1 LKHQAET
8 PEAVEHRM
16 DEKPATAKGNANK
29 RGNRGRVSTPR
40 GRGRGRGR
48 WRAGSTTS
56 SAVPDSA
63 AASTRSQSVLS
74 HADELSMDT
83 GTVKARKVKNE
94 PPATPAGLAGDED
107 SELAEPTPDETSRIS
122 TRQRRGTL
130 RGSETT
136 ATEST
141 GGTSKKRKRASH
153 ATPDD
158 SNPDNPSMTLPHLAR
173 SDYVL
178 ASRNFPR
185 TSATIMN
192 DVTAHKLASLF
203 AKPLTE
209 REAPGYK
216 DLIYRPQDLKSIK
229 SAISAGSRA
238 VAAAADNYSTTVGT
252 PAGEAAGSPGQGA
265 GTPSAAATNK
275 NASLW
280 IPKTVDVVPP
290 RGIVNSAQ
298 LEKELMRMFAN
309 AVMFNPD
316 TKRGFGPAFRF
327 GDGAGGDDDDD
338 DDGQDGGGA
347 GREREVG
354 DAEGREDGDDDGGV
368 VRDTREMFTAV
379 EKSVA
384 AWRAAER
391 AAEEAAGG
399 RAVAPGPVPV
409 PAARLRGGS
418 GGEEKEKEE
427 DDKDELA
434 GDEGGKGSGTGRESL
449 DGEGLSQGQG
459 TVKRRK
465 RG

>member
-1 LKHQAET
+1 MKHQAET

-16 DEKPATAKGNANK
+16 DGKPATAKGNANK

-141 GGTSKKRKRASH
+141 GDTSKKRKRASR

-158 SNPDNPSMTLPHLAR
+158 SNPHNNPSMTLPQLAR

-265 GTPSAAATNK
+265 GTPSAAANSK

-327 GDGAGGDDDDD
+327 GDGAGADDDDD
-338 DDGQDGGGA
+338 DDGRNGGGA
-347 GREREVG
+347 GRGQEVG
-354 DAEGREDGDDDGGV
+354 DAEGREDGEDDGGV

-399 RAVAPGPVPV
+399 RAVATGPVPV
-409 PAARLRGGS
+409 PVAARLRGGS
-418 GGEEKEKEE
+418 GGEEREE

-434 GDEGGKGSGTGRESL
+434 GDEGGKESGTGRESL

>member
-1 LKHQAET
+1 
-8 PEAVEHRM
+8 
-16 DEKPATAKGNANK
+16 
-29 RGNRGRVSTPR
+29 
-40 GRGRGRGR
+40 
-48 WRAGSTTS
+48 
-56 SAVPDSA
+56 
-63 AASTRSQSVLS
+63 
-74 HADELSMDT
+74 MDT

-107 SELAEPTPDETSRIS
+107 SELPEPTPDESSRIS
-122 TRQRRGTL
+122 TRHRRGTL
-130 RGSETT
+130 RGSETA

-158 SNPDNPSMTLPHLAR
+158 NSNTDNPSLTLPHLAR

-238 VAAAADNYSTTVGT
+238 
-252 PAGEAAGSPGQGA
+252 GEAAGSPGQGA
-265 GTPSAAATNK
+265 GTPSAVANSK

-309 AVMFNPD
+309 AVMFNAD
-316 TKRGFGPAFRF
+316 TKRGFGPAFRL
-327 GDGAGGDDDDD
+327 GDGASADDD
-338 DDGQDGGGA
+338 DDGRDSGGA
-347 GREREVG
+347 GRSQEVG

-368 VRDTREMFTAV
+368 VRDTREMFAAV

-399 RAVAPGPVPV
+399 RAVAPGQVPVPV
-409 PAARLRGGS
+409 AARLRGGS
-418 GGEEKEKEE
+418 GGEEREE

-434 GDEGGKGSGTGRESL
+434 GDEGAKESGTGRESL
-449 DGEGLSQGQG
+449 DGEGLSQGQSG

>member
-1 LKHQAET
+1 MKHQADT
-8 PEAVEHRM
+8 PEAVEHKI
-16 DEKPATAKGNANK
+16 DEKAATEKRTANK

-107 SELAEPTPDETSRIS
+107 SELPEPTPDGSSRIS
-122 TRQRRGTL
+122 TRHRRGTL

-158 SNPDNPSMTLPHLAR
+158 SNTDNPSMMLPHLAR

-265 GTPSAAATNK
+265 GTPSAAANNK

-280 IPKTVDVVPP
+280 IPKTVEVVPP

-316 TKRGFGPAFRF
+316 TNRGFGPAFRL
-327 GDGAGGDDDDD
+327 GDGLGVDDDD
-338 DDGQDGGGA
+338 DDGRNGGGA
-347 GREREVG
+347 GRGQEVG
-354 DAEGREDGDDDGGV
+354 DVEGGEDGEDDGGV
-368 VRDTREMFTAV
+368 VRDTREMFAAV

-409 PAARLRGGS
+409 AARLRGGS
-418 GGEEKEKEE
+418 GGEEREE

-434 GDEGGKGSGTGRESL
+434 GDEGAKESGTGRESL
-449 DGEGLSQGQG
+449 DGEGLSQGQSG